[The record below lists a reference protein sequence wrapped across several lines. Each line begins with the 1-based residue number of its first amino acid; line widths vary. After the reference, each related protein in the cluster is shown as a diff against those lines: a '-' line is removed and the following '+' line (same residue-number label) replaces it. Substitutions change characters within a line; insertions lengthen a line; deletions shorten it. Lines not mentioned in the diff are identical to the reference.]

1 MTIRGSQEHGKEI
14 ASIKQEMTQLE
25 ALPSFDHALLI
36 KSTAAMNATE
46 STGGGVEEEAAPL
59 ILPVSTDDDDNDDGA
74 LGGLGLFDVP
84 PADDTPVAQSTV
96 VVKVHDFDF
105 RSWKGASVVSV
116 LAEWCRKNIGAT
128 IGLFGLFLLDC
139 VHIK

>member
-14 ASIKQEMTQLE
+14 AAIKREMAQLE
-25 ALPSFDHALLI
+25 TLPSFDHALLI
-36 KSTAAMNATE
+36 KSTAAMNTTE
-46 STGGGVEEEAAPL
+46 SMGVGVQEQVASL
-59 ILPVSTDDDDNDDGA
+59 ILPVATDDDDSDDGA
-74 LGGLGLFDVP
+74 LGGLGLFDAP

-116 LAEWCRKNIGAT
+116 LAEWCRKNSGAT
-128 IGLFGLFLLDC
+128 IG
-139 VHIK
+139 